1 MWVHVH
7 VCSICQFELLVQIP
21 QKISQRKARTRD
33 KQTFIVIFFF
43 FSLQNILSM
52 LEDHDSDASSSS
64 SDSESTFDIEDEG
77 KEDEYDKLDNK
88 ELQEALR

>member
-1 MWVHVH
+1 
-7 VCSICQFELLVQIP
+7 
-21 QKISQRKARTRD
+21 
-33 KQTFIVIFFF
+33 
-43 FSLQNILSM
+43 M

-77 KEDEYDKLDNK
+77 KEDEYDKLDNE